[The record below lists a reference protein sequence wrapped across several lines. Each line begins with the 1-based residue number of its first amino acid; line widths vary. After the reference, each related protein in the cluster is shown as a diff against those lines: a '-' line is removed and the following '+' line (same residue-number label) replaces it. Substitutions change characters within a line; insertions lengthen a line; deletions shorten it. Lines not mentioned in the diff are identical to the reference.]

1 MLLFNHTWAQNIA
14 PPLLVTKIT
23 YANMVVEPPTRL
35 YQLGRESDERY
46 YPQGSEIHEGI
57 DNRQHIH
64 LPISEKYFSQVG
76 EEGNDQLKYMKELW

>member
-23 YANMVVEPPTRL
+23 YPNTVVVLPTRL
-35 YQLGRESDERY
+35 YHFGSESDERY

-57 DNRQHIH
+57 DNRQQIQSANIQKSIFHKRGRRAMT
-64 LPISEKYFSQVG
+64 S
-76 EEGNDQLKYMKELW
+76 